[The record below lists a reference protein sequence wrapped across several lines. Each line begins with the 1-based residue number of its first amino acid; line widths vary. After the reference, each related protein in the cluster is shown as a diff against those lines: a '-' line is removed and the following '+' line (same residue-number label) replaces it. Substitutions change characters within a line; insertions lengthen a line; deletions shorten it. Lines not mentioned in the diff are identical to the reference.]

1 MSKPFF
7 GDIKP
12 VKYEGPKSD
21 NPYAFRHYDPKR
33 VVMGKTMAEQLPP
46 RSATGTI
53 SHGSAPTCS
62 ARRPSSA
69 LGTARR

>member
-33 VVMGKTMAEQLPP
+33 VVMRQDDGRTSTPGGLLLAQL
-46 RSATGTI
+46 RL
-53 SHGSAPTCS
+53 
-62 ARRPSSA
+62 ARDRHV
-69 LGTARR
+69 RRADL